1 MRGMRSI
8 GYAVLLC
15 GALQTVPALATDAP
29 RPDKVSYYFAAHEDD
44 WQLFMNPSAFEDVAG
59 GSAKTVFIHITAGD
73 AGMGI
78 GAGGRKHPFFLAR
91 ENGAET
97 ALRFMTDADA
107 MPSSRSVTTMSLNG
121 HPIYRVAY
129 RNTVSYFL
137 RLPDGNLDGSGFPG
151 TGFQSLKRFAN
162 EDIVTFAAIDG
173 STVYHGWRDLT
184 ATLKAIV
191 SYERGVLPLAQLNIA
206 ETDQRLN
213 PNDHSDHQMTARA
226 ALDAAAELPCIRRV
240 YYINYASARL
250 PENLDTQQRDRDS
263 SVFAVTMAGVQ
274 ALDHG
279 TAWNHYN
286 KSYVGRNY
294 YRIEE
299 PSGRC
304 GLGDT
309 RISAVQR

>member
-1 MRGMRSI
+1 MRALRSV
-8 GYAVLLC
+8 GCAVLLC
-15 GALQTVPALATDAP
+15 GALQTVAAHASDAP
-29 RPDKVSYYFAAHEDD
+29 RPNKVSFYFAAHEDD

-59 GSAKTVFIHITAGD
+59 GAAKTVFIHTTAGD
-73 AGMGI
+73 AGMGM
-78 GAGGRKHPFFLAR
+78 GAGGRKHPFFRAR

-97 ALRFMTDADA
+97 AMRFMTDADD
-107 MPSSRSVTTMSLNG
+107 MPSTRNVATMTFNG

-137 RLPDGNLDGSGFPG
+137 RLPDGNLDGAGFFD

-162 EDIVTFAAIDG
+162 GDIVTFAAIDG

-191 SYERGVLPLAQLNIA
+191 SYERGGLALAQLNVA
-206 ETDQRLN
+206 ETNQRLN
-213 PNDHSDHQMTARA
+213 PNDHSDHQMTATA
-226 ALDAAAELPCIRRV
+226 ALEAADGLPCTRRV

-250 PENLDTQQRDRDS
+250 PENLNAQQRDRDS

-294 YRIEE
+294 YRVEE

-304 GLGDT
+304 GAGDT
-309 RISAVQR
+309 QISAMRR

>member
-1 MRGMRSI
+1 MRGIRSV
-8 GYAVLLC
+8 GCAVLLC
-15 GALQTVPALATDAP
+15 GALKTFAAHAGDSP
-29 RPDKVSYYFAAHEDD
+29 RPDKVSFYFAAHEDD

-59 GSAKTVFIHITAGD
+59 GAAKTVFIHTTAGD
-73 AGMGI
+73 AGMGM
-78 GAGGRKHPFFLAR
+78 GAGGRKHPFFRAR

-97 ALRFMTDADA
+97 AVRFMTDADD
-107 MPSSRSVTTMSLNG
+107 MPTTRNVTTMTFNG
-121 HPIYRVAY
+121 HPIYRVGY

-162 EDIVTFAAIDG
+162 DDIVTFTAIDG

-191 SYERGVLPLAQLNIA
+191 SYERDTLALAQLNVA

-213 PNDHSDHQMTARA
+213 PNDHSDHQMTAKV
-226 ALDAAAELPCIRRV
+226 ALDAAADLPCLRRV

-250 PENLDTQQRDRDS
+250 PENLNSQERDRDS

-294 YRIEE
+294 YRVEE

-304 GLGDT
+304 GAADT
-309 RISAVQR
+309 RISAVRR

>member
-1 MRGMRSI
+1 MRGLRSV
-8 GYAVLLC
+8 GCAVLLC
-15 GALQTVPALATDAP
+15 GALQAGSAVASDTP
-29 RPDKVSYYFAAHEDD
+29 RPNKVSFYFAAHEDD
-44 WQLFMNPSAFEDVAG
+44 WQLFMNPSAFDDVAG
-59 GSAKTVFIHITAGD
+59 GAAKTVFVHTTAGD
-73 AGMGI
+73 AGMGM

-97 ALRFMTDADA
+97 AVRFMTDADG
-107 MPSSRSVTTMSLNG
+107 MPSPRSVTTMTFNG

-129 RNTVSYFL
+129 RSTVSYFL
-137 RLPDGNLDGSGFPG
+137 RLPDGNLDGAGFFD
-151 TGFQSLKRFAN
+151 TGFQSLKRLASG
-162 EDIVTFAAIDG
+162 DIMTFAAVDG
-173 STVYHGWRDLT
+173 STIYHGWRDLT
-184 ATLKAIV
+184 ATLQAIV
-191 SYERGVLPLAQLNIA
+191 SYERGALALAQLNVP

-226 ALDAAAELPCIRRV
+226 ALDAAADLPCMRRV

-250 PENLDTQQRDRDS
+250 PENLNPQQRDRDS

-294 YRIEE
+294 YRVEE

-304 GLGDT
+304 STTDT
-309 RISAVQR
+309 QVSAARR

>member
-1 MRGMRSI
+1 MRGLLSV
-8 GYAVLLC
+8 GCAALLC
-15 GALQTVPALATDAP
+15 GALQTEPALATDTP
-29 RPDKVSYYFAAHEDD
+29 RPNKVSFYFAAHEDD
-44 WQLFMNPSAFEDVAG
+44 WQLFMNPSAFDDVAG
-59 GSAKTVFIHITAGD
+59 GAAKTVFIHTTAGD
-73 AGMGI
+73 AGMGM

-97 ALRFMTDADA
+97 AMRFMTDADG
-107 MPSSRSVTTMSLNG
+107 MPTTRSVTTMTFNG
-121 HPIYRVAY
+121 HPIHRVGY

-137 RLPDGNLDGSGFPG
+137 RLPDGNLDGAGFFD
-151 TGFQSLKRFAN
+151 TGFQSLKRLASG
-162 EDIVTFAAIDG
+162 DIMTFAAVDG

-191 SYERGVLPLAQLNIA
+191 SHERGALALAQLNVA

-213 PNDHSDHQMTARA
+213 PNDHSDHQMTAKA
-226 ALDAAAELPCIRRV
+226 ALDAAADLPCTRRV

-250 PENLDTQQRDRDS
+250 PENLNPQQRDRDS

-294 YRIEE
+294 YRVEE

-304 GLGDT
+304 AADT
-309 RISAVQR
+309 QISAARR